1 MLLHP
6 VIAESGFAGLGA
18 VVSGST
24 PVDDFPAPARVCAD
38 LLQRFARVSDGRR
51 DQGRIHPVAVVLTLC
66 AAAVVAGMASFTA
79 IAGWATDVPAEV
91 LVKLYGRRCDPP
103 SKATIWR
110 VVTGADAATV
120 DAVIGAWLLAQAAA
134 RDTAARDVVAGEVVV
149 PETDRE
155 APELSAI
162 MVDGKAVRGATDTE
176 GNQVHLLAAATHDD
190 ALVLGQVEVSA
201 KSNEIPQFAPL
212 LDTLAAAGV
221 DLAHT
226 VITADAL
233 HTQRAHADYL
243 HERGAGFVFT
253 CKQNQP
259 RLFAALDA
267 LPWAQTP
274 IAASEVQRGHGRV
287 TTRTIQVM
295 PAPEDLPFPHVNR
308 VWLIER
314 YVTALDGTPSSA
326 VAALGVT
333 NLTTD
338 TAGPDRLAA
347 LVRNHWGIESL
358 HWLRDTVYREDN
370 STVRTR
376 SGPRVMAGLRNLAV
390 GAHHLAGRRDITEAS
405 REAGRVMHRPFK
417 ILKLT

>member
-38 LLQRFARVSDGRR
+38 LLQRFGRVSDGRR
-51 DQGRIHPVAVVLTLC
+51 DQGRVHPVAVVLALC

-91 LVKLYGRRCDPP
+91 LVKLYGRRSAPP

-110 VVTGADAATV
+110 VVTGADAAAV

-253 CKQNQP
+253 CKHNQP

-274 IAASEVQRGHGRV
+274 IAARQVDRGHGRV
-287 TTRTIQVM
+287 TTRTIQVI
-295 PAPEDLPFPHVNR
+295 PAPENLPFPHVNQ
-308 VWLIER
+308 VWLIES
-314 YVTALDGTPSSA
+314 YVTALDGTPTSA

-390 GAHHLAGRRDITEAS
+390 GAHHLAGRRDIAEAS

>member
-6 VIAESGFAGLGA
+6 VIAESGFAGLGTA
-18 VVSGST
+18 VSDPTVDNGL
-24 PVDDFPAPARVCAD
+24 PVPARVCSD
-38 LLQRFARVSDGRR
+38 LLQRFAVVSDGRR
-51 DQGRIHPVAVVLTLC
+51 DQGRVHPVAVVLALC

-79 IAGWATDVPAEV
+79 IAGWATDVPAE
-91 LVKLYGRRCDPP
+91 LLAQLYGRRCDPP

-110 VVTGADAATV
+110 VVTGADAAAV
-120 DAVIGAWLLAQAAA
+120 DAVIGAWLLAHAAA
-134 RDTAARDVVAGEVVV
+134 RDAAAGEVVV
-149 PETDRE
+149 RETDRDTAE
-155 APELSAI
+155 PLAI
-162 MVDGKAVRGATDTE
+162 MVDGKAVRGATDAE
-176 GNQVHLLAAATHDD
+176 GNQTHLLAAATHDD
-190 ALVLGQVEVSA
+190 ALVLGQVEIGA

-212 LDTLAAAGV
+212 LDTLTAAGI

-267 LPWAQTP
+267 LPWTQTP
-274 IAASEVQRGHGRV
+274 ITASEVERAHGRI
-287 TTRTIQVM
+287 TTRTIQVL
-295 PAPEDLPFPHVNR
+295 PAPADLPFPHVNQA
-308 VWLIER
+308 WLIER

-333 NLTTD
+333 NLTAD
-338 TAGPDRLAA
+338 TATPERLAA

-358 HWLRDTVYREDN
+358 HWLRDTVYREDD
-370 STVRTR
+370 STTRTR
-376 SGPRVMAGLRNLAV
+376 SGPRIMAGLRNLAI
-390 GAHHLAGRRDITEAS
+390 GAHHLNGRRDITEAS
-405 REAGRVMHRPFK
+405 REASRAMQRPFK

>member
-1 MLLHP
+1 M
-6 VIAESGFAGLGA
+6 
-18 VVSGST
+18 
-24 PVDDFPAPARVCAD
+24 CAD
-38 LLQRFARVSDGRR
+38 LLQRFAQVSDGRR
-51 DQGRIHPVAVVLTLC
+51 DQGRVHPVAVVLALC

-91 LVKLYGRRCDPP
+91 LVKLYGRRSDPP

-134 RDTAARDVVAGEVVV
+134 RDTAAREVVAGEVVA
-149 PETDRE
+149 PGTDRE
-155 APELSAI
+155 APELLAI
-162 MVDGKAVRGATDTE
+162 MVDGKAVRGATDAE
-176 GNQVHLLAAATHDD
+176 GNQAHLLAAATHDD
-190 ALVLGQVEVSA
+190 ALVVGQVEVGA

-253 CKQNQP
+253 CKHNQP

-274 IAASEVQRGHGRV
+274 IAARQVDRGHGRI

-295 PAPEDLPFPHVNR
+295 PAPEDLPFPHVNQ

-314 YVTALDGTPSSA
+314 YVTALDGTPTSA

-333 NLTTD
+333 NLTAD
-338 TAGPDRLAA
+338 TTAPQRLAA

-358 HWLRDTVYREDN
+358 HWLRDTVYREDT
-370 STVRTR
+370 STVRTS

>member
-18 VVSGST
+18 VVSGAT
-24 PVDDFPAPARVCAD
+24 VADGFPAPTRVCAD

-91 LVKLYGRRCDPP
+91 LVKLYGRRSALP

-149 PETDRE
+149 PGTDRE

-190 ALVLGQVEVSA
+190 ALVLSQVEVGA

-376 SGPRVMAGLRNLAV
+376 SGPRVMAGLPV
-390 GAHHLAGRRDITEAS
+390 D
-405 REAGRVMHRPFK
+405 
-417 ILKLT
+417 